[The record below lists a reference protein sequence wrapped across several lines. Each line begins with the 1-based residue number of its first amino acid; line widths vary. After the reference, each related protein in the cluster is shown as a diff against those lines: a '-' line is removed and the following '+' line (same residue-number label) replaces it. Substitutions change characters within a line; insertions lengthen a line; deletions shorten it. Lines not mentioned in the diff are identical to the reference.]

1 MQIFKFQ
8 IFKYLNVQISNI
20 QMFKYFVILSI
31 LTFFI
36 LDSNSFDELKNVA
49 DELQSQV
56 RTNLETS
63 KSTFKSVNE
72 DLFNLSRRLQKGEE
86 EKATFHYHV
95 L

>member
-1 MQIFKFQ
+1 M
-8 IFKYLNVQISNI
+8 L
-20 QMFKYFVILSI
+20 KYFVILGI
-31 LTFFI
+31 FPFVI
-36 LDSNSFDELKNVA
+36 LDSNSFDELKNEA

-72 DLFNLSRRLQKGEE
+72 DLFNLSRRLQKGKK
-86 EKATFHYHV
+86 EKAFFYYHV

>member
-1 MQIFKFQ
+1 
-8 IFKYLNVQISNI
+8 
-20 QMFKYFVILSI
+20 MFKYFVILSI
-31 LTFFI
+31 LPFVI

-86 EKATFHYHV
+86 EKATFYYHV

>member
-1 MQIFKFQ
+1 M
-8 IFKYLNVQISNI
+8 L
-20 QMFKYFVILSI
+20 KYFVILSI
-31 LTFFI
+31 LSFVT
-36 LDSNSFDELKNVA
+36 LDCNSFDELKNEA

-72 DLFNLSRRLQKGEE
+72 DLFNLSRRLQKGKK
-86 EKATFHYHV
+86 EKAFFYYHV

>member
-1 MQIFKFQ
+1 
-8 IFKYLNVQISNI
+8 
-20 QMFKYFVILSI
+20 MFKYFVILSI
-31 LTFFI
+31 LSFVI